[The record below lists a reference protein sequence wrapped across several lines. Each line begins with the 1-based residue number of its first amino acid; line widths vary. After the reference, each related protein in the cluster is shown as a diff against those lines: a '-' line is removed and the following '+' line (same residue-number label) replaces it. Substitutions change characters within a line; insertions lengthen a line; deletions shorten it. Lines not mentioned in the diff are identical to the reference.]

1 MFKRPL
7 GQHLPALPPLT
18 KHPLAG
24 KLAIVTVIKLLGLM
38 ALWWAFF
45 SGNGVAR
52 HGEDMTPDQAAAA
65 ILHPNFGNTTK
76 Q

>member
-1 MFKRPL
+1 MLRRPL
-7 GQHLPALPPLT
+7 HN
-18 KHPLAG
+18 HPLAG
-24 KLAIVTVIKLLGLM
+24 KLAIVTAIKLLGLM

-45 SGNGVAR
+45 SGDGK

-65 ILHPNFGNTTK
+65 ILHPISNTTK

>member
-1 MFKRPL
+1 MIKRPME
-7 GQHLPALPPLT
+7 Q
-18 KHPLAG
+18 HPLAR
-24 KLAIVTVIKLLGLM
+24 KLAIVTAIKLLVLM

-45 SGNGVAR
+45 SGNGVTR